1 MRAELAEILTG
12 LAFRLAEKIVSVV
25 RRDPPKRVRDVYPD
39 GVTRA
44 EHARRAEQARRDEGM
59 SVVYRS
65 EPPPGGSRRKTDEAP
80 SFGAREDRCE
90 QRCEHGSRC
99 TLPAGHTPSFYHET
113 EHGCVTVS
121 PRPRGEAPS

>member
-1 MRAELAEILTG
+1 VRTHLAELIARGAVALVETVVKL
-12 LAFRLAEKIVSVV
+12 V
-25 RRDPPKRVRDVYPD
+25 RRDPPKRVEDVYPE
-39 GVTRA
+39 GITRA
-44 EHARRAEQARRDEGM
+44 ERARREEQARRDEGM

-65 EPPPGGSRRKTDEAP
+65 EPPPGGSRRANEAP

-121 PRPRGEAPS
+121 PRARGEAPS